1 MKNAAFKILK
11 CTDSRQYKNSKS
23 EYKIEKNHTELSI
36 KDEKD

>member
-1 MKNAAFKILK
+1 MQPLKFKNAQTLGSI
-11 CTDSRQYKNSKS
+11 KNSKS